1 MDIRKAAI
9 TFLFACAILISIV
22 YANYWFQF
30 GARGG
35 ISSEFNNGTSISIET
50 VFPQNFT
57 NGSPAFWVGE
67 DLANGAFLQ
76 TGYLVANQTGS
87 YPSACTQRYGCGKY
101 QTIKAGQEEWFYEY
115 FPSGYGGGQFFG
127 QIGPA
132 GSAGSNGVFNTYGF
146 YYNSSSGGWNFV
158 FNGNIIGNVS
168 IGSDGSGPHSPV
180 AFGEIANASGNA
192 TVINPVTM
200 QNFSIYK
207 NGRFAPVSEGYA
219 YIGYG
224 SGSMQNIPV
233 PYGVMELDNRVNYFQ
248 IGSGLPKP
256 SNGTRIWSFGYNLS
270 LKSAYGGFSS
280 TREYLAYSRVVISVP
295 RILNVSNNTIA
306 VFTGW
311 QGAGY
316 GSYTGPDNTTAIAID
331 SNVSETAQWQI
342 KYYLN
347 VSTQYGA
354 VHGDGWYDTNS
365 TVPYG
370 IDSNTVY
377 VDSAAREIFS
387 GWSNGNTGESGSIFM
402 NSPHDISAIWM
413 GQYHVNV
420 SSEYGNATGSG
431 WYFSGGYDNISV
443 NPKYFGTKNSSRYAF
458 YAWSNGEENSSFRL
472 HVTGPESL
480 AAQYRK
486 QYLHN
491 FLGVDAYGNRIDA
504 GKFYV
509 GSHEINATGW
519 LFAGQTYNITKAYYA
534 GVWLPA
540 NSSVTI
546 GTESST
552 DVALPVYDVE
562 VYTRDIF
569 GNPVN
574 ATASVQFYNNTV
586 EEVSG
591 GSDGL
596 IKISDVPYGQVS
608 GSIKNFLI
616 PYRFSAGYGQ
626 PVYINMITDTDVF
639 LFPSVAVIAVLIY
652 MIFSRKMHHGR
663 PPVVPQEIAQEAA
676 GQAPK
681 LNKTI

>member
-9 TFLFACAILISIV
+9 SFVFASTMLIGIT

-35 ISSEFNNGTSISIET
+35 ISSEFNNGTSVSIET

-76 TGYLVANQTGS
+76 TGYLIANQTGS
-87 YPSACTQRYGCGKY
+87 YPSSCSQSFGCGKY
-101 QTIKAGQEEWFYEY
+101 QTLKAGQEEWFYEY
-115 FPSGYGGGQFFG
+115 FPQGYNGGQFFG
-127 QIGPA
+127 RIGPA

-158 FNGNIIGNVS
+158 FDGNIIGNVS
-168 IGSDGSGPHSPV
+168 IGSEGSGPRSPV

-192 TVINPVTM
+192 TIINPVTM
-200 QNFSIYK
+200 KNLSVYK
-207 NGRFAPVSEGYA
+207 NGRFSPVAEGYA

-224 SGSMQNIPV
+224 SGSLQNVPV

-270 LKSAYGGFSS
+270 LKSAYGNFAGI
-280 TREYLAYSRVVISVP
+280 REYLAYSREVISVP
-295 RILNVSNNTIA
+295 RILNLSNNTIA

-311 QGAGY
+311 QGSGY
-316 GSYTGPDNTTAIAID
+316 GSYTGPDNTTAIVID
-331 SNVSETAQWQI
+331 SNVSETALWQI

-354 VHGDGWYDTNS
+354 VSGDGWYDANS
-365 TVPYG
+365 TIPYG

-377 VDSAAREIFS
+377 VNNATREIFS
-387 GWSNGNTGESGSIFM
+387 GWSNGNTKENGSIFM
-402 NSPHDISAIWM
+402 NSPKAVSAEWT

-420 SSEYGNATGSG
+420 SSEYGNTTGNG
-431 WYFSGGYDNISV
+431 WYFSGSYDTISV
-443 NPKYFGTKNSSRYAF
+443 SPVNFGRENSSRYAF
-458 YAWSNGEENSSFRL
+458 YAWSNGEENSSFKM

-480 AAQYRK
+480 VAQYKK
-486 QYLHN
+486 QYLHH
-491 FLGVDAYGNRIDA
+491 FVGVDEYGKRIEA
-504 GKFYV
+504 GKFYAGNQV
-509 GSHEINATGW
+509 INATNW
-519 LFAGQTYNITKAYYA
+519 LFAGKTYNITKAYYA
-534 GVWLPA
+534 GVWLPV
-540 NSSVTI
+540 SSNATI
-546 GTESST
+546 GTGNTT
-552 DVALPVYDVE
+552 DVVLPVYDVE

-574 ATASVQFYNNTV
+574 VTADIQFYNNTF
-586 EEVSG
+586 EKVSG

-596 IKISDVPYGQVS
+596 IKISDVPYGEVN
-608 GSIKNFLI
+608 GTVENFLI
-616 PYRFSAGYGQ
+616 PYRFSTGYGQ
-626 PVYINMITDTDVF
+626 PAYITMITDTDIL
-639 LFPSVAVIAVLIY
+639 LFPFVAIIAVLLY
-652 MIFSRKMHHGR
+652 VIFSRKMHHNK
-663 PPVVPQEIAQEAA
+663 PPVVPEGTSQETA
-676 GQAPK
+676 GGAV
-681 LNKTI
+681 N